1 MDRME
6 EIGVFEAKTHL
17 SELLERVAAGEEFT
31 ITRRGRAV
39 ARLVPAAGAR
49 ASDVVDA
56 IRELQSF
63 ATGRRLGKGGWK
75 SLRDTGRKR

>member
-1 MDRME
+1 MAGME

-39 ARLVPAAGAR
+39 ARLVAAEGAR
-49 ASDVVDA
+49 SGAVRDA
-56 IRELQSF
+56 VEELRAFGS
-63 ATGRRLGKGGWK
+63 GRRLGKGGWK
-75 SLRDTGRKR
+75 ALRDAGRKW